1 MIQQI
6 KKGITYAESGEADA
20 QVRATVE
27 QMLADVRLDGD
38 AAVRALSERL
48 DNWSPAS
55 FQLSKEEIDAIIAD
69 LPQQV
74 IDDIT
79 FAQTQIRNFAEK
91 QREAIRDIEV
101 ETLPGVF
108 LGHKNIPV
116 NSVGCYVPGGRYPMV
131 ASAHMSVLTAKVA
144 GVKRVIACTPPIKGE
159 IPAATVAAMHMAGAD
174 EIYLLGGVQAVA
186 MMALGTETVESVDM
200 LVGPGNA
207 YVAEA
212 KRQLY
217 GKVGIDLFAGPT
229 ETLVIADDTS
239 DVRTCATDLLGQA
252 EHGPTSPAILLTS
265 SPTIA
270 NGIQVEIDQQLQT
283 LPTAD
288 VASVA
293 WRDYGQVIL
302 VDTVDEL
309 IAEAD
314 RIASEHVQVM
324 TENPRLFLDRMT
336 NYGGLFLGEK
346 TNVAYGDKVIGTNHT
361 LPTKEAARYTGGLW
375 VGKFLKTCTYQEIR
389 TPEASA
395 MIGEYCSR
403 LCAIENFW
411 GHKAQADLRVERYG
425 QRELA
430 QPKLAQPK
438 LAQPEPNVQP
448 AIA

>member
-27 QMLADVRLDGD
+27 QMLADVRAGGD
-38 AAVRALSERL
+38 AAVRTLSERL

-55 FQLSKEEIDAIIAD
+55 FRLAKDEIEAIIAS

-79 FAQTQIRNFAEK
+79 FAQTQIRNFAQI
-91 QREAIRDIEV
+91 QREAIRDVEV

-159 IPAATVAAMHMAGAD
+159 IPAATVAAMAMAGAD

-186 MMALGTETVESVDM
+186 MMALGTETVQSVDM

-229 ETLVIADDTS
+229 ETLVIADDTC

-265 SPTIA
+265 SPEIA
-270 NGIQVEIDQQLQT
+270 NGIQAEIDRQLQT

-336 NYGGLFLGEK
+336 NYGGLFLGDK
-346 TNVAYGDKVIGTNHT
+346 TNVAFGDKVIGTNHT

-395 MIGEYCSR
+395 LIGEYCSR

-425 QRELA
+425 Q
-430 QPKLAQPK
+430 PKLVEH
-438 LAQPEPNVQP
+438 EP
-448 AIA
+448 AT